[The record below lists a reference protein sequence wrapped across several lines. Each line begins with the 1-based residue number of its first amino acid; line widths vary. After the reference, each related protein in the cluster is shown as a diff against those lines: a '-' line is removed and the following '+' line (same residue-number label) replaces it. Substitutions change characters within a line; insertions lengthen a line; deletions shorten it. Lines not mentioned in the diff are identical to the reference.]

1 MEKKSSAW
9 TRRIFIIAFL
19 ALTFFCWCPLLYGSY
34 GLADRIMGVP
44 SWAVLAA
51 VFGIVL
57 FVLEWIY
64 LFVSGMA
71 MTDEDLPEIV
81 SELTAVN
88 TDDSDSPKEDA

>member
-1 MEKKSSAW
+1 MKKKRSAR
-9 TRRIFIIAFL
+9 TKRIFIIAFL
-19 ALTFFCWCPLLYGSY
+19 ALTFLCWCPIFYGSY
-34 GLADRIMGVP
+34 GPADRILGVP

-64 LFVSGMA
+64 LFVTGMA
-71 MTDEDLPEIV
+71 MNDEDLPDII

-88 TDDSDSPKEDA
+88 TDDSDSPKEDE